1 MEEIMT
7 SAAGLIV
14 KLVFAAIG
22 LLITYY
28 LVPWLKEKKLYSTV
42 TKLVRGAEKLAGSM
56 QIGKGEK
63 KSYVIDQLKNL
74 GIKITPFVEALIEAA
89 VTELD
94 LAKIAAKEKTC
105 EGDPSLP
112 PTAELLGAG
121 DPGTSEASFGE
132 LRHVEKPEG
141 EGAEA

>member
-1 MEEIMT
+1 MEDIMT
-7 SAAGLIV
+7 SAASLIV

-63 KSYVIDQLKNL
+63 KSYVIEQLENL
-74 GIKITPFVEALIEAA
+74 GVKITPFVEALIEAA

-105 EGDPSLP
+105 EGETAGVRGVPQNEQGEFWGLRVSP
-112 PTAELLGAG
+112 RPT
-121 DPGTSEASFGE
+121 DTC
-132 LRHVEKPEG
+132 EG
-141 EGAEA
+141 EGVEP